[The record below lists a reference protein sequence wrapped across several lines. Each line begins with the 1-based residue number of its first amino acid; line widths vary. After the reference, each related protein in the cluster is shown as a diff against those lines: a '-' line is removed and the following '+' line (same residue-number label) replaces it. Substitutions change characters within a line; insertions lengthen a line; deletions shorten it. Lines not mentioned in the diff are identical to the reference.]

1 MRSLSDLTNEQLMEL
16 IEEIKKKNGG
26 ETDAKNWSHEDIE
39 RLLELTDRGKQ
50 LEELDRER
58 DGVPEEQSASNEDF
72 SESEAEPT
80 VEETEEPDE
89 VQTKDAEE
97 AEIVIEGQ
105 TGQSVDG
112 EIDDDEFEAESL
124 ENAVKFL
131 SGEMK
136 TEKEESIKPFDIS
149 EEHENTDGDDRLKSI
164 MTDVAPLKE
173 EEAVASAKKSLS
185 EFAKK
190 IKISGKKIF
199 ESFKNKSEKKE
210 ETSDEVFD
218 DELEEKEEEDV
229 ESISFPEDEKTRQ
242 IPTLE
247 ATREVYIEKPGFVIK
262 KGEAQEDLEGAP
274 IIMSADDALEDEKA
288 AEGEQTPAGDFQNK
302 IRDAELG
309 GQMVFSGMDTEDEA
323 PNRIDESEAEKELF
337 EKRKEKISK
346 FSLLEKDENGD
357 PYGLDPESSKIGE
370 LFASNEERPRRK
382 ESESF
387 VGIEYSQTKDSR
399 RVIRYLN
406 TQKKKSLNKIVG
418 LGVVL
423 GLTVFVSIFSASA
436 TTIAGDRILTIFSNF
451 VLLCAGLVVAN
462 QSIVG
467 SFEMLRRKKMNI
479 NTMISISAIICFFQS
494 LLMLI
499 FYFAD
504 KNTVSVFSG
513 AGLVLLLTGEI
524 NNYIVHS
531 RTVDAMEMC
540 TGDNKDK
547 LYSIEG
553 ISDDKDAVELAKN
566 VKNTSPRIRFSCK
579 TKFPAHLIEL
589 CMSETS
595 ADKMTRFLLP
605 LTALLALI
613 NLAIAWA
620 VKRDFATGFAAFSI
634 TFAMCVPAYAPLL
647 YELPLS
653 RANKKFNKE
662 GGMISCQDAVNEL
675 CRTNV
680 VIIDS
685 KDLFDQKA
693 CSMHGFKDFKNVRLD
708 DAMLYAA
715 AMVIRSGGPL
725 MGVFDQVVVNRR
737 DLLPAVK
744 SFSYEEKQGISGWIF
759 GQKVVLG
766 NRLMMV
772 NHNIQIPETVDED
785 KYLIAGHEVLYLGI
799 AHKLAAM
806 MVVDYAPNEQIR
818 PYLLKLRDS
827 GVSILVRNCD
837 PNVNEAMISSCFDMR
852 LNNIKIL
859 NSSSGRIFKKYKS
872 RPKLS
877 ARAVA
882 IHDGTPYTFMK
893 SLCLASTLRQM
904 FKVSGLLTM
913 LGILMGF
920 VIVLILSAMNVICDL
935 PQIFVLLMQILVT
948 FGFIGIVNVVSI
960 GNSSK

>member
-1 MRSLSDLTNEQLMEL
+1 MRALSDLTNEQLMEL
-16 IEEIKKKNGG
+16 IEKIKEKNGG
-26 ETDAKNWSHEDIE
+26 ESDAKNWPQEDIE
-39 RLLELTDRGKQ
+39 RLLELTNRGKQ
-50 LEELDRER
+50 LEELDREVEKTS
-58 DGVPEEQSASNEDF
+58 DEQAPVDDEPETAAEVEQEQPEPVENT
-72 SESEAEPT
+72 ESEAEEMP
-80 VEETEEPDE
+80 EQ
-89 VQTKDAEE
+89 QTAENE
-97 AEIVIEGQ
+97 L
-105 TGQSVDG
+105 
-112 EIDDDEFEAESL
+112 DDDDFEAESL

-131 SGEMK
+131 TGELQPQK
-136 TEKEESIKPFDIS
+136 DESRKAIEIS
-149 EEHENTDGDDRLKSI
+149 ETHESTDGDDRLRSI
-164 MTDVAPLKE
+164 MNDVAPAKKE
-173 EEAVASAKKSLS
+173 SALASAKKSFSSLT
-185 EFAKK
+185 KK
-190 IKISGKKIF
+190 IKSSGAKLF
-199 ESFKNKSEKKE
+199 SSFKSREEKSQEDFE
-210 ETSDEVFD
+210 EEFEE
-218 DELEEKEEEDV
+218 ELEL
-229 ESISFPEDEKTRQ
+229 PEDEDGEILPETDDERTKQLTADEETKK
-242 IPTLE
+242 IC
-247 ATREVYIEKPGFVIK
+247 IDKPGIVIK

-274 IIMSADDALEDEKA
+274 IIMSAEDVLRDEKK
-288 AEGEQTPAGDFQNK
+288 AEGEAHTANDFQSK

-309 GQMVFSGMDTEDEA
+309 GQMVFTGMETDDET
-323 PNRIDESEAEKELF
+323 PEQIDESEAEKELF

-346 FSLLEKDENGD
+346 FSLLDKDENGD
-357 PYGLDPESSKIGE
+357 PYSFDPESSRIGE

-382 ESESF
+382 ATENF

-406 TQKKKSLNKIVG
+406 TQKKKSLNKIVA
-418 LGVVL
+418 LAVTL
-423 GLTVFVSIFSASA
+423 GLTILISIFSASA

-451 VLLCAGLVVAN
+451 VLLCVGLVVAN

-467 SFEMLRRKKMNI
+467 SFEMLKRKRVNI
-479 NTMISISAIICFFQS
+479 NSMISLSAIICFFQS

-504 KNTVSVFSG
+504 SNTVSVFSG
-513 AGLVLLLTGEI
+513 AGLVLLLTGEV

-540 TGDNKDK
+540 TDDNKDK

-553 ISDDKDAVELAKN
+553 VADDKDAVELAKN
-566 VKNTSPRIRFSCK
+566 VKSTSPRIRFSCK

-595 ADKMTRFLLP
+595 ADKMTRILLP
-605 LTALLALI
+605 LTALFALI
-613 NLAIAWA
+613 NLAVAWA

-653 RANKKFNKE
+653 RVNKKFNKE

-685 KDLFDQKA
+685 KDLFDQKSCA
-693 CSMHGFKDFKNVRLD
+693 MHGFKDFKNVRLD

-725 MGVFDQVVVNRR
+725 TGVFDQMVINRR

-744 SFSYEEKQGISGWIF
+744 SFGYEEKQGISGWIF

-766 NRLMMV
+766 NRMMMV
-772 NHNIQIPETVDED
+772 NHNIEIPETVDED
-785 KYLIAGHEVLYLGI
+785 KYLIAGHEVMYLGI

-818 PYLLKLRDS
+818 PYLQKLRDS
-827 GVSILVRNCD
+827 GVSVLVRNCD

-913 LGILMGF
+913 LGMLMGF

-948 FGFIGIVNVVSI
+948 FGFIGIVNI
-960 GNSSK
+960 AGTGNSIK

>member
-1 MRSLSDLTNEQLMEL
+1 MEL

-58 DGVPEEQSASNEDF
+58 DGVPEEQSVSNEEF

-89 VQTKDAEE
+89 IQAKDAEE

-136 TEKEESIKPFDIS
+136 TEKEENIKPFDIS

-164 MTDVAPLKE
+164 MTDVAPIKE
-173 EEAVASAKKSLS
+173 EKAVASVKKSLS

-199 ESFKNKSEKKE
+199 ESLKNKSEKKE

-229 ESISFPEDEKTRQ
+229 ENISFPEDEKTRQ

-467 SFEMLRRKKMNI
+467 SFEMLRRKKINI

-662 GGMISCQDAVNEL
+662 GGMISCQDAV
-675 CRTNV
+675 
-680 VIIDS
+680 
-685 KDLFDQKA
+685 
-693 CSMHGFKDFKNVRLD
+693 KNVRLD

-913 LGILMGF
+913 LMGF

>member
-1 MRSLSDLTNEQLMEL
+1 MRTLSDLTNEQLMAL
-16 IEEIKKKNGG
+16 IEETIAKNGG
-26 ETDAKNWSHEDIE
+26 DTDSRNWSKEDVD

-50 LEELDRER
+50 LEQLDRETETA
-58 DGVPEEQSASNEDF
+58 DENSSVKSADENVTAEAVLPEEKHEQEIF
-72 SESEAEPT
+72 
-80 VEETEEPDE
+80 EEPKEEQLEIESDDFE
-89 VQTKDAEE
+89 EELLEDA
-97 AEIVIEGQ
+97 VR
-105 TGQSVDG
+105 
-112 EIDDDEFEAESL
+112 
-124 ENAVKFL
+124 FL
-131 SGEMK
+131 SDDAQP
-136 TEKEESIKPFDIS
+136 EEDKDVKVFDIS
-149 EEHENTDGDDRLKSI
+149 EAHDAPDDNDKLKSI
-164 MTDVAPLKE
+164 MTEAAPVKKEKAFDSVKKGFSAFADKIKKSGESFFASFKNNSPKKYE
-173 EEAVASAKKSLS
+173 EEAEEE
-185 EFAKK
+185 EF
-190 IKISGKKIF
+190 
-199 ESFKNKSEKKE
+199 
-210 ETSDEVFD
+210 DE
-218 DELEEKEEEDV
+218 ELEELVEEEEKSAPAD
-229 ESISFPEDEKTRQ
+229 DEKTKQ
-242 IPTLE
+242 IPV
-247 ATREVYIEKPGFVIK
+247 AEVTKEICIEKPGIVIK

-274 IIMSADDALEDEKA
+274 IIMSADDALEDEKISVGEP
-288 AEGEQTPAGDFQNK
+288 AESSDFKNK

-309 GQMVFSGMDTEDEA
+309 GQMVFTGMEAADET
-323 PNRIDESEAEKELF
+323 PEQIDESEAEKELF

-346 FSLLEKDENGD
+346 FTLLENDENGD
-357 PYGLDPESSKIGE
+357 PYGPDSESSKIGE

-382 ESESF
+382 ETESF

-406 TQKKKSLNKIVG
+406 TQKKKSFNKIIG
-418 LGVVL
+418 LGVIL
-423 GLTVFVSIFSASA
+423 GLTLLVSIFSASS

-451 VLLCAGLVVAN
+451 VLLCLGLVVAN
-462 QSIVG
+462 QTIVN
-467 SFEMLRRKKMNI
+467 SFEMLKRKKINI
-479 NTMISISAIICFFQS
+479 NTMISISSIICFFQS

-504 KNTVSVFSG
+504 SNTVSVFSG
-513 AGLVLLLTGEI
+513 AGIVLLLTGEI
-524 NNYIVHS
+524 NNYVVHS
-531 RTVDAMEMC
+531 RTIDAMEMC

-566 VKNTSPRIRFSCK
+566 VKSTSPRIRFSCK
-579 TKFPAHLIEL
+579 TKFPSHLIEL

-595 ADKMTRFLLP
+595 ADKLTRLLLP
-605 LTALLALI
+605 LALLFALI
-613 NLAIAWA
+613 NLAVAWA

-653 RANKKFNKE
+653 RTNKKFNKE

-693 CSMHGFKDFKNVRLD
+693 CTMHGFKDFKNVRLD

-725 MGVFDQVVVNRR
+725 TGVFDQVVVNRR

-766 NRLMMV
+766 NRMMMV

-785 KYLIAGHEVLYLGI
+785 KYLIAGHEVMYLGI

-806 MVVDYAPNEQIR
+806 IVVDYAPNEQIR
-818 PYLLKLRDS
+818 PYLQKLRDS

-872 RPKLS
+872 RPKLA
-877 ARAVA
+877 ARAIA

-893 SLCLASTLRQM
+893 SLCLAASLRQM

-913 LGILMGF
+913 LGVLMGF

-935 PQIFVLLMQILVT
+935 PQIFVLMMQILVT
-948 FGFIGIVNVVSI
+948 LVFIGIENVFNI
-960 GNSSK
+960 GGSSK

>member
-1 MRSLSDLTNEQLMEL
+1 MEL

-26 ETDAKNWSHEDIE
+26 ETNAKNWSHEDIE

-89 VQTKDAEE
+89 GQAKDAEE

-136 TEKEESIKPFDIS
+136 TEKEENIKPFDIS

-173 EEAVASAKKSLS
+173 ENAVASAKKSLS

-199 ESFKNKSEKKE
+199 ELFKNKSEKKE

-406 TQKKKSLNKIVG
+406 TQ
-418 LGVVL
+418 
-423 GLTVFVSIFSASA
+423 
-436 TTIAGDRILTIFSNF
+436 
-451 VLLCAGLVVAN
+451 
-462 QSIVG
+462 
-467 SFEMLRRKKMNI
+467 RK
-479 NTMISISAIICFFQS
+479 
-494 LLMLI
+494 
-499 FYFAD
+499 
-504 KNTVSVFSG
+504 
-513 AGLVLLLTGEI
+513 
-524 NNYIVHS
+524 
-531 RTVDAMEMC
+531 
-540 TGDNKDK
+540 
-547 LYSIEG
+547 
-553 ISDDKDAVELAKN
+553 
-566 VKNTSPRIRFSCK
+566 
-579 TKFPAHLIEL
+579 
-589 CMSETS
+589 
-595 ADKMTRFLLP
+595 
-605 LTALLALI
+605 
-613 NLAIAWA
+613 NL
-620 VKRDFATGFAAFSI
+620 
-634 TFAMCVPAYAPLL
+634 
-647 YELPLS
+647 
-653 RANKKFNKE
+653 
-662 GGMISCQDAVNEL
+662 
-675 CRTNV
+675 
-680 VIIDS
+680 
-685 KDLFDQKA
+685 
-693 CSMHGFKDFKNVRLD
+693 
-708 DAMLYAA
+708 
-715 AMVIRSGGPL
+715 
-725 MGVFDQVVVNRR
+725 
-737 DLLPAVK
+737 
-744 SFSYEEKQGISGWIF
+744 
-759 GQKVVLG
+759 
-766 NRLMMV
+766 
-772 NHNIQIPETVDED
+772 
-785 KYLIAGHEVLYLGI
+785 
-799 AHKLAAM
+799 
-806 MVVDYAPNEQIR
+806 
-818 PYLLKLRDS
+818 
-827 GVSILVRNCD
+827 
-837 PNVNEAMISSCFDMR
+837 
-852 LNNIKIL
+852 
-859 NSSSGRIFKKYKS
+859 
-872 RPKLS
+872 
-877 ARAVA
+877 
-882 IHDGTPYTFMK
+882 
-893 SLCLASTLRQM
+893 
-904 FKVSGLLTM
+904 
-913 LGILMGF
+913 
-920 VIVLILSAMNVICDL
+920 
-935 PQIFVLLMQILVT
+935 
-948 FGFIGIVNVVSI
+948 
-960 GNSSK
+960 

>member
-1 MRSLSDLTNEQLMEL
+1 MTTLSDLTNEQLMEL

-26 ETDAKNWSHEDIE
+26 ETNARNWSHEDID
-39 RLLELTDRGKQ
+39 RLLELTDKGRQ
-50 LEELDRER
+50 LEELDRET
-58 DGVPEEQSASNEDF
+58 DENADKTDTDAVNDSEEEKDISDKEDSEKSSKFKFVEKTNEP
-72 SESEAEPT
+72 AL
-80 VEETEEPDE
+80 TEE
-89 VQTKDAEE
+89 
-97 AEIVIEGQ
+97 
-105 TGQSVDG
+105 S
-112 EIDDDEFEAESL
+112 DDEFEAESL
-124 ENAVKFL
+124 ENAVKYL
-131 SGEMK
+131 SGETEAEQDEDIKVFDIAESHESVDKNEKLASIMNDVAPERSEKKSAAAKKGLKSFAEKIKSTGEKFTSIFKNKSAKNEEEDSEDESFEEELEEPEYESEFEAESLPILEEK
-136 TEKEESIKPFDIS
+136 TKAIPKTDIS
-149 EEHENTDGDDRLKSI
+149 EESDQVQTGS
-164 MTDVAPLKE
+164 
-173 EEAVASAKKSLS
+173 
-185 EFAKK
+185 
-190 IKISGKKIF
+190 
-199 ESFKNKSEKKE
+199 
-210 ETSDEVFD
+210 SDEAYA
-218 DELEEKEEEDV
+218 EEKETA
-229 ESISFPEDEKTRQ
+229 DEPNK
-242 IPTLE
+242 
-247 ATREVYIEKPGFVIK
+247 
-262 KGEAQEDLEGAP
+262 
-274 IIMSADDALEDEKA
+274 SS
-288 AEGEQTPAGDFQNK
+288 DFKNK
-302 IRDAELG
+302 IRDAELV
-309 GQMVFSGMDTEDEA
+309 GQMVFTGMETDDLIPEQ
-323 PNRIDESEAEKELF
+323 IDESEAEKALF
-337 EKRKEKISK
+337 EKRREKISK

-357 PYGLDPESSKIGE
+357 PYGPDSESSKIGE

-382 ESESF
+382 ESENF
-387 VGIEYSQTKDSR
+387 VGVEYSQTKDAR

-418 LGVVL
+418 LGVIL
-423 GLTVFVSIFSASA
+423 GLDILVSIFSASS
-436 TTIAGDRILTIFSNF
+436 TTVAGDRILTIFSNF
-451 VLLCAGLVVAN
+451 VLLCCALVVAN
-462 QSIVG
+462 QTIVG
-467 SFEMLRRKKMNI
+467 SVEMLKRKKINI
-479 NTMISISAIICFFQS
+479 NTMISISSIICFFQS

-504 KNTVSVFSG
+504 SNTVSVFSG
-513 AGLVLLLTGEI
+513 AGIVLLLTGEV

-566 VKNTSPRIRFSCK
+566 VKTTSPRIRFSCK

-595 ADKMTRFLLP
+595 ADRMTRVLLP
-605 LTALLALI
+605 ITALFALI
-613 NLAIAWA
+613 NLAVAWA

-647 YELPLS
+647 YELPLG

-693 CSMHGFKDFKNVRLD
+693 CSMCDFTDFYNVRID

-725 MGVFDQVVVNRR
+725 TGVFDQVVVNRR
-737 DLLPAVK
+737 DLLPPVK
-744 SFSYEEKQGISGWIF
+744 SFSYEERQGISGWIF

-766 NRLMMV
+766 NRMMMV

-785 KYLIAGHEVLYLGI
+785 KHIIAGREVMYLGI

-806 MVVDYAPNEQIR
+806 IVVEYAPNEKIR
-818 PYLLKLRDS
+818 PYLQKLRDS
-827 GVSILVRNCD
+827 GVSVLVRNCD
-837 PNVNEAMISSCFDMR
+837 PNVNEAMISSCYDMR

-877 ARAVA
+877 SRAAA
-882 IHDGTPYTFMK
+882 IHNGTPYTFMK

-920 VIVLILSAMNVICDL
+920 VIVLVLSAMNVICDL

-948 FGFIGIVNVVSI
+948 FGFIGIVNIVSI